1 MTGQCHSQKK
11 KSGTDNNILFVALFA
26 SVQNVMMVAR
36 HYNNETD
43 TMDQPKRKDIEQYKH
58 KDKTRLNNPQ
68 VGMVSEANDPN
79 GNKKR
84 YSYDPHLD
92 PTLVWTGK
100 KEQSEL
106 DVDTVSIH
114 VHERID
120 PKTIV
125 HQVHKNSINSY
136 AHGYQ
141 HSLFEQPFDHRP
153 VRDEVSFY
161 QHKNAWANRL
171 IAGDSLLVMNSLLE
185 KEGMAGQ
192 VQMVYIDPPYGITYG
207 SNFQPYTNKTNVKD
221 GKDEDLSTEP
231 EMIKAF
237 RDTWELGI
245 HSYLTHLRD
254 RIRLAS
260 ELLSESGSCFV
271 QISEKNVHYIKQI
284 MEEEFGYDN
293 FVTIISYATTP
304 GFETNEISR
313 AGDYIVWF
321 AKNKKKMKYNQLYSK
336 KTFGGKGSSLY
347 KKIELSDGRRL
358 SIAQWEKE
366 NNEKFTYDNIPSGA
380 RVYGLGDL
388 SSQDPASEDQPFE
401 YKGQTYRPARGRHWS
416 AKYPEGLEALVRL
429 NRIDTTDSNI
439 GFVKYFEDFPYVPIS
454 NIWMDTLGQNQYGSE
469 GKKYVVQTS
478 VKAIERCVLMCT
490 EPGDLVLDPTC
501 GSGTTAFVSEQWGRR
516 WITVD
521 SSRISLQLAKQRL
534 MTASFEWYKLAY
546 ENEGVSGGFV
556 LHSAN
561 RITVS
566 SLTGT
571 SSEGIVFL
579 QDQPSIQKDVV
590 RVSGPFTVEAIP
602 AVTVKPLDEIGNA
615 ETADNSLS
623 RTGETARQDDWRSE
637 LLKTGVRTKG
647 GEKIEFVRV
656 ELLQGTRYLHAE
668 AETID
673 GKRVLVSFG
682 PDAAPLEQKQVEM
695 ALEEA
700 SQSKP
705 SPQLVLFAAF
715 QFDPE
720 ASKDIDETNWAGVEL
735 LKVQMN
741 TDLLTSDLKKS
752 QSSSESFWLVGQ
764 PDVQVAKDGNQY
776 VVSVEGFD
784 YYNPKTG
791 EVQSGG
797 KKEIAMW
804 MLDTDYD
811 GRSIFPTQVFFPM
824 AGAKDGWNKLAK
836 NLKAELDEDLLDKFE
851 GTESIA
857 FDAGDYKRCAVK
869 IIDNRGIESL
879 TIKNLE

>member
-1 MTGQCHSQKK
+1 MDNHKYKK
-11 KSGTDNNILFVALFA
+11 N
-26 SVQNVMMVAR
+26 
-36 HYNNETD
+36 
-43 TMDQPKRKDIEQYKH
+43 IEQYKH

-68 VGMVSEANDPN
+68 VGMVSEGNDPD
-79 GNKKR
+79 GSKKH

-92 PTLVWTGK
+92 PSLIWAGK

-120 PKTIV
+120 PKTII
-125 HQVHKNSINSY
+125 HQVHKDSVNSY

-141 HSLFEQPFDHRP
+141 YSLFDKPFDYRP
-153 VRDEVSFY
+153 VREEVSFY

-171 IAGDSLLVMNSLLE
+171 VAGDSLLVMNSLLE

-207 SNFQPYTNKTNVKD
+207 SNFQPFVDKTEVKD
-221 GKDEDLSTEP
+221 GKDEDLSSEP

-245 HSYLTHLRD
+245 HSYLSYLRD
-254 RIRLAS
+254 RLQLS
-260 ELLSESGSCFV
+260 YELLTDEGSCFV
-271 QISEKNVHYIKQI
+271 QISDKNQHYVKQL
-284 MEEEFGYDN
+284 MEEIFGRDN
-293 FVTIISYATTP
+293 FVAIISYATTS
-304 GFETNEISR
+304 GFETNSLSR
-313 AGDYIVWF
+313 AGDYVIWF
-321 AKNKKKMKYNQLYSK
+321 AKNQKNMKFRKLYARK
-336 KTFGGKGSSLY
+336 EFGGAGSSVY
-347 KKIELSDGRRL
+347 SKIELADGRRL
-358 SIAQWEKE
+358 SISEYEKE
-366 NNEKFTYDNIPSGA
+366 TGQKFNYASLPEGA
-380 RVYGLGDL
+380 KVYGLDNIT
-388 SSQDPASEDQPFE
+388 SQGSAKEPQPFE
-401 YKGQTYRPARGRHWS
+401 FNGKTYNPKTGNHWK
-416 AKYPEGLEALVRL
+416 ATYPGGMNALVEAG
-429 NRIDTTDSNI
+429 RIDATDKSL
-439 GFVKYFEDFPYVPIS
+439 GYVRYFEDFPYMQIS
-454 NIWMDTLGQNQYGSE
+454 NLWTDTLGQNQYGSE
-469 GKKYVVQTS
+469 GKKYVVQTGLN
-478 VKAIERCVLMCT
+478 VIQRCMLMVT
-490 EPGDLVLDPTC
+490 DPGDLVFDPTC
-501 GSGTTAFVSEQWGRR
+501 GSGTTAYVAEQWGRR

-521 SSRISLQLAKQRL
+521 TSRISIQLAKQRL
-534 MTASFEWYKLAY
+534 MTTGYEWYKLAHDT
-546 ENEGVSGGFV
+546 EGVAGGFV
-556 LHSAN
+556 YRTIPHITLGSIAN
-561 RITVS
+561 GEPTNDET
-566 SLTGT
+566 LY
-571 SSEGIVFL
+571 
-579 QDQPSIQKDVV
+579 DQPLIDKNVV

-602 AVTVKPLDEIGNA
+602 AITVKPLDEINGT

-637 LLKTGVRTKG
+637 LLKTGIRTKG
-647 GEKIEFVRV
+647 GEKIEFARV

-700 SQSKP
+700 NQSKP

-764 PDVQVAKDGNQY
+764 PDVLVTKDGNQY

-784 YYNPKTG
+784 YYNPKSG
-791 EVQSGG
+791 EVRSGG

-811 GRSIFPTQVFFPM
+811 GRSLFPTQVFFPM
-824 AGAKDGWNKLAK
+824 AGATDGWNKLAK

-857 FDAGDYKRCAVK
+857 FDAGDYKRCAIK

-879 TIKNLE
+879 TIKNLD

>member
-1 MTGQCHSQKK
+1 MLPCLQ
-11 KSGTDNNILFVALFA
+11 VAK
-26 SVQNVMMVAR
+26 NVMIVAR

-92 PTLVWTGK
+92 PMLVWTGK

-192 VQMVYIDPPYGITYG
+192 VQMVYMDPPYGISYG
-207 SNFQPYTNKTNVKD
+207 SNFQPFVDQRDVKD
-221 GKDEDLSTEP
+221 GKDTDLNTEP
-231 EMIKAF
+231 EMLKAF

-245 HSYLTHLRD
+245 HSYLSYLRD
-254 RIRLAS
+254 RVMLS
-260 ELLSESGSCFV
+260 HQMLSESGSFFM
-271 QISEKNVHYIKQI
+271 QISEDNLHIVRMVLDEI
-284 MEEEFGYDN
+284 FGKEN
-293 FVTIISYATTP
+293 FVSQIFFKTTGGFATDK
-304 GFETNEISR
+304 ISR
-313 AGDYIVWF
+313 VGDYLLWY
-321 AKNKKKMKYNQLYSK
+321 AKDA
-336 KTFGGKGSSLY
+336 
-347 KKIELSDGRRL
+347 KKIKYRQLFEDYQPQIGEVGYNWILFPDGTSRGL
-358 SIAQWEKE
+358 TAAEKKDHSLIPKDGKIYKATSIK
-366 NNEKFTYDNIPSGA
+366 
-380 RVYGLGDL
+380 
-388 SSQDPASEDQPFE
+388 SQGGTSTPQDFE
-401 YKGQTYRPARGRHWS
+401 YKGKTYSPGPNHHWKTS
-416 AKYPEGLEALVRL
+416 VAGLQNLGQA
-429 NRIDTTDSNI
+429 NRIHVASNSI
-439 GFVKYFEDFPYVPIS
+439 QYRRFQDDFPHKQIS
-454 NIWMDTLGQNQYGSE
+454 NMWMDTGTGSFGDE
-469 GKKYVVQTS
+469 KKYVVETS
-478 VKAIERCVLMCT
+478 SKVVERCILMT
-490 EPGDLVLDPTC
+490 TDPGDLVIDPTC
-501 GSGTTAFVSEQWGRR
+501 GSGVTAFASEKWGRR
-516 WITVD
+516 WITMD
-521 SSRISLQLAKQRL
+521 TSRISIHLAKQRL
-534 MTASFEWYKLAY
+534 ATSAFEWYKLAH
-546 ENEGVSGGFV
+546 ENEGIAAGFV
-556 LHSAN
+556 YKQARHIMLKDIAKNEQSK
-561 RITVS
+561 
-566 SLTGT
+566 
-571 SSEGIVFL
+571 SEVL
-579 QDQPSIQKDVV
+579 YDQPEVDGSVV

-602 AVTVKPLDEIGNA
+602 AVTVKPLDEIGEA

-647 GEKIEFVRV
+647 GDKIEFARV

-700 SQSKP
+700 NQSKP

-764 PDVQVAKDGNQY
+764 PDVQVTKDGNQY

-811 GRSIFPTQVFFPM
+811 GRSLFPTQVFFPM

>member
-1 MTGQCHSQKK
+1 
-11 KSGTDNNILFVALFA
+11 
-26 SVQNVMMVAR
+26 
-36 HYNNETD
+36 
-43 TMDQPKRKDIEQYKH
+43 MDKPKRKDIEQYKH

-68 VGMVSEANDPN
+68 VGMVSGANDPD
-79 GNKKR
+79 GSKKR

-161 QHKNAWANRL
+161 QHRNAWANRL

-192 VQMVYIDPPYGITYG
+192 VQMVYIDPPYGIKYG
-207 SNFQPYTNKTNVKD
+207 SNFQPYTNQKTVTDEKD
-221 GKDEDLSTEP
+221 INLSTEP

-245 HSYLTHLRD
+245 HSYLSYLRD
-254 RIRLAS
+254 RL
-260 ELLSESGSCFV
+260 LLSYQLLEESGSVFV
-271 QISEKNVHYIKQI
+271 QISEENVHHVRELMDDI
-284 MEEEFGYDN
+284 FGSSN
-293 FVTIISYATTP
+293 FVSQI
-304 GFETNEISR
+304 NVKR
-313 AGDYIVWF
+313 ASVMF
-321 AKNKKKMKYNQLYSK
+321 SK
-336 KTFGGKGSSLY
+336 KYLNTACY
-347 KKIELSDGRRL
+347 YVVWYAKKIDKLKYRDLYTNRNTQDFANNSGSHLWVEKKDGSGSRKATPSERNDISSFLSDNPDYRIFGTL
-358 SIAQWEKE
+358 SINAQGVEKR
-366 NNEKFTYDNIPSGA
+366 NVFTFNGVEYYPPAGTQWKTS
-380 RVYGLGDL
+380 YG
-388 SSQDPASEDQPFE
+388 
-401 YKGQTYRPARGRHWS
+401 
-416 AKYPEGLEALVRL
+416 GLEKLASMNRLAVEGNTVRYKQYYEDYPIQPINSL
-429 NRIDTTDSNI
+429 WSGI
-439 GFVKYFEDFPYVPIS
+439 GAASDKV
-454 NIWMDTLGQNQYGSE
+454 
-469 GKKYVVQTS
+469 YVVQTS
-478 VKAIERCVLMCT
+478 DEIIKRCMLMCT
-490 EPGDLVLDPTC
+490 DPGDLVIDPTC
-501 GSGTTAFVSEQWGRR
+501 GSGTTAYVAEQWGRR
-516 WITVD
+516 WITID
-521 SSRISLQLAKQRL
+521 TSRIAIQLAKQRL
-534 MTASFEWYKLAY
+534 MTSVYNWYKLAH
-546 ENEGVSGGFV
+546 ESEGVAGGFIYKTAPHVTLGSIANDEPTSDEV
-556 LHSAN
+556 LYDN
-561 RITVS
+561 PLIDS
-566 SLTGT
+566 S
-571 SSEGIVFL
+571 
-579 QDQPSIQKDVV
+579 VV

-602 AVTVKPLDEIGNA
+602 AITVRPLEELA
-615 ETADNSLS
+615 TVETVDSSLS

-637 LLKTGVRTKG
+637 LLKTGIRTKG
-647 GEKIEFVRV
+647 GDKIEFTRV
-656 ELLQGTRYLHAE
+656 ELLQGTRYIHAE

-682 PDAAPLEQKQVEM
+682 PDVAPLEQKQVEM

-700 SQSKP
+700 GQSKP
-705 SPQLVLFAAF
+705 APQLVLFAAF

-741 TDLLTSDLKKS
+741 TDLLTADLKKK

-764 PDVQVAKDGNQY
+764 PDAQVTKSDNQY

-784 YYNPKTG
+784 YYNPKSG

-797 KKEIAMW
+797 KKDIAMW

-824 AGAKDGWNKLAK
+824 SGAKDGWNKLAK

-857 FDAGDYKRCAVK
+857 FDAGDYKRCAIK

-879 TIKNLE
+879 TIKNLD

>member
-1 MTGQCHSQKK
+1 MSEPTPQ
-11 KSGTDNNILFVALFA
+11 
-26 SVQNVMMVAR
+26 
-36 HYNNETD
+36 
-43 TMDQPKRKDIEQYKH
+43 RKDIEQYKH
-58 KDKTRLNNPQ
+58 QDKTRLNNPQ
-68 VGMVSEANDPN
+68 VGMVSEANDPY

-92 PTLVWTGK
+92 PTLLWTGK

-153 VRDEVSFY
+153 VREEVSFY

-171 IAGDSLLVMNSLLE
+171 VAGDSLLVMNSLLE

-192 VQMVYIDPPYGITYG
+192 VQMVYFDPPYGIKYG
-207 SNFQPYTNKTNVKD
+207 SNFQPYTNQKEVVD
-221 GKDEDLSTEP
+221 GKDESLSTEP
-231 EMIKAF
+231 EMLKAF

-245 HSYLTHLRD
+245 HSYLSYMRD
-254 RIRLAS
+254 RLLLTRDLLAD
-260 ELLSESGSCFV
+260 SGSIFV
-271 QISEKNVHYIKQI
+271 QISDDNLHHVRELMDEI
-284 MEEEFGYDN
+284 FGAANYMDIIPFWKTSGLQGN
-293 FVTIISYATTP
+293 FLASTC
-304 GFETNEISR
+304 
-313 AGDYIVWF
+313 DYIVWY
-321 AKNKKKMKYNQLYSK
+321 AKDKKRIKYRQLYLQRKAGEAGAGSYNQL
-336 KTFGGKGSSLY
+336 
-347 KKIELSDGRRL
+347 ELKDGTIRPATREEI
-358 SIAQWEKE
+358 S
-366 NNEKFTYDNIPSGA
+366 TGNIPEGS
-380 RVYGLGDL
+380 RLFTSGDL
-388 SSQDPASEDQPFE
+388 QSQGNPMVEFE
-401 YKGQTYRPARGRHWS
+401 VNGKTYKGRWKTNVA
-416 AKYPEGLEALVRL
+416 GLQKLVDA
-429 NRIDTTDSNI
+429 NRVLIGETTLRYKRYFDDAPVFPVTNLWTDTGTSGDY
-439 GFVKYFEDFPYVPIS
+439 K
-454 NIWMDTLGQNQYGSE
+454 T
-469 GKKYVVQTS
+469 YVVQTNDK
-478 VKAIERCVLMCT
+478 VIARCMLMT
-490 EPGDLVLDPTC
+490 TDPGDLVLDPTC
-501 GSGTTAFVSEQWGRR
+501 GSGTTAYAAEQWGRR
-516 WITVD
+516 WITID
-521 SSRISLQLAKQRL
+521 TSRIAVQLAKQRL
-534 MTASFEWYKLAY
+534 MTAGYEWYKLAH
-546 ENEGVSGGFV
+546 ENEGVAGGLLYETV
-556 LHSAN
+556 QRV
-561 RITVS
+561 RISNFT
-566 SLTGT
+566 TD
-571 SSEGIVFL
+571 E
-579 QDQPSIQKDVV
+579 PADVVPLVDKPIIDRNIV

-602 AVTVKPLDEIGNA
+602 AITVKPLEELGDT
-615 ETADNSLS
+615 ETADNSLA

-647 GEKIEFVRV
+647 GDKIEFARV
-656 ELLQGTRYLHAE
+656 ELVQGTRYIHAE

-700 SQSKP
+700 GHSKP
-705 SPQLVLFAAF
+705 APQLVLFAAF

-720 ASKDIDETNWAGVEL
+720 ASKDIDETHWEGVEL

-741 TDLLTSDLKKS
+741 TDLLTADLKKS

-764 PDVQVAKDGNQY
+764 PDVQVTKNEHGQF

-784 YYNPKTG
+784 YYNPKSG

-824 AGAKDGWNKLAK
+824 AGAKDGWNKLAR

-851 GTESIA
+851 GTDSIA

-879 TIKNLE
+879 TIKNLD

>member
-1 MTGQCHSQKK
+1 MAKSTGPNKEI
-11 KSGTDNNILFVALFA
+11 D
-26 SVQNVMMVAR
+26 
-36 HYNNETD
+36 
-43 TMDQPKRKDIEQYKH
+43 QYKH

-68 VGMVSEANDPN
+68 VGMVSQANDSEL
-79 GNKKR
+79 GKKK

-120 PKTIV
+120 PKTII

-185 KEGMAGQ
+185 KEGMGGQ

-207 SNFQPYTNKTNVKD
+207 SNFQPFVDNTEVKD
-221 GKDEDLSTEP
+221 GKDEDLSSEP

-245 HSYLTHLRD
+245 HSYLSYLRD
-254 RIRLAS
+254 RLLVAR
-260 ELLSESGSCFV
+260 ELLADTGSCFV
-271 QISEKNVHYIKQI
+271 QISDRNQHYVKQI
-284 MEEEFGYDN
+284 MEEIFGRDN
-293 FVTIISYATTP
+293 FVAIISYATTS
-304 GFETNEISR
+304 GFETNSLSR
-313 AGDYIVWF
+313 AGDYVIWF
-321 AKNKKKMKYNQLYSK
+321 AKDQRQMKFRKLYMRKEFGGAGSSVYSK
-336 KTFGGKGSSLY
+336 
-347 KKIELSDGRRL
+347 IEFADGRRI
-358 SIAQWEKE
+358 SIAEYEKE
-366 NNEKFTYDNIPSGA
+366 TGQKFNYATIPNGA
-380 RVYGLGDL
+380 KVYGLDNIT
-388 SSQDPASEDQPFE
+388 SQGSAKEPQPFE
-401 YKGQTYRPARGRHWS
+401 FNGKTYYPKQGNHWKATYPNGMNALMS
-416 AKYPEGLEALVRL
+416 AG
-429 NRIDTTDSNI
+429 RIDATEKSL
-439 GFVKYFEDFPYVPIS
+439 GYVRYFEDFPYMQIS
-454 NIWMDTLGQNQYGSE
+454 NLWTDTLGQNQYGSD
-469 GKKYVVQTS
+469 GKKYVVQTGLN
-478 VKAIERCVLMCT
+478 VVQRCMLMCT
-490 EPGDLVLDPTC
+490 DPGDLVIDPTC
-501 GSGTTAFVSEQWGRR
+501 GSGTTAFVAEQWGRR
-516 WITVD
+516 WITID
-521 SSRISLQLAKQRL
+521 TSRISIQLAKQRL
-534 MTASFEWYKLAY
+534 LTAAFDWYKLAH
-546 ENEGVSGGFV
+546 ESEGVGGGFIYKTIPHIT
-556 LHSAN
+556 LGSIAN
-561 RITVS
+561 NEPTNDET
-566 SLTGT
+566 LY
-571 SSEGIVFL
+571 
-579 QDQPSIQKDVV
+579 DQPLTDKNVV

-602 AVTVKPLDEIGNA
+602 AITVQSLGEIKTL
-615 ETADNSLS
+615 ESELADSSLA
-623 RTGETARQDDWRSE
+623 RTGETARQDDWRAE

-647 GEKIEFVRV
+647 GDKIEFARV
-656 ELLQGTRYLHAE
+656 ELLRGARYLHAE
-668 AETID
+668 AETMD

-682 PDAAPLEQKQVEM
+682 PDHAPLEQKQVEM

-700 SQSKP
+700 QHLKP
-705 SPQLVLFAAF
+705 TPSLVLFAAF

-720 ASKDIDETNWAGVEL
+720 ASKDIDETSWSDVDL

-764 PDVQVAKDGNQY
+764 PDVQVNKNEHGQY
-776 VVSVEGFD
+776 MVSVEGFD
-784 YYNPKTG
+784 YYNPKSG

-869 IIDNRGIESL
+869 IIDNRGIESFC
-879 TIKNLE
+879 IKNLE